1 MRNLHN
7 LIQVIC
13 EFESKFHTDTR
24 VETPHNM
31 LRGGRGNSKRER
43 VPALSLYITSLQIVY
58 DYVED

>member
-13 EFESKFHTDTR
+13 EFESKFHTNTR

-31 LRGGRGNSKRER
+31 LGGGGGGGGEETLNEREFR
-43 VPALSLYITSLQIVY
+43 HYLSI
-58 DYVED
+58 

>member
-31 LRGGRGNSKRER
+31 LRGGEETLNEREFR
-43 VPALSLYITSLQIVY
+43 HSLSI
-58 DYVED
+58 